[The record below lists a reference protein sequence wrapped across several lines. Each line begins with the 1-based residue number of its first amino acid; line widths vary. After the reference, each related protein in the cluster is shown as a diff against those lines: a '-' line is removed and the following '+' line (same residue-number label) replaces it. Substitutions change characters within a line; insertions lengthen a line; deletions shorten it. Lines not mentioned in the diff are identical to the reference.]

1 MNSTYL
7 TIQGPPG
14 TGKTYNSARMI
25 IELMKEG
32 KKVGVSSNSHEAI
45 KNLLSEIEKQSTK
58 EKFSFKGMKNVTLL
72 IYLKE
77 NLSKTSS
84 KKSQL
89 ILVIILYLLEQ
100 LGFFQMLE

>member
-1 MNSTYL
+1 MSQKTTEGSIKIVTQMNNTCL

-14 TGKTYNSARMI
+14 TGKTYNSAKII

-58 EKFSFKGMKNVTLL
+58 EKFSFKGMKKSNTT
-72 IYLKE
+72 
-77 NLSKTSS
+77 NLFEGKFIKDIDIRSTPSAK
-84 KKSQL
+84 
-89 ILVIILYLLEQ
+89 
-100 LGFFQMLE
+100 

>member
-1 MNSTYL
+1 
-7 TIQGPPG
+7 
-14 TGKTYNSARMI
+14 MI

-58 EKFSFKGMKNVTLL
+58 EKFSFKGMKKSNTT
-72 IYLKE
+72 
-77 NLSKTSS
+77 NLFEGKFIKDII

-89 ILVIILYLLEQ
+89 ILGIILYLLEQ